1 MFFLYQILMLVV
13 LIFSPL
19 ILIFRLIKG
28 KEDKKR
34 FIEKFCLNKKERS
47 KGNTVW
53 INAAS
58 VGELMSVVPLIN
70 ELEKNVNIHKIL
82 VTTSTLSS
90 SKIFKNFKFKKTIH
104 QFFPI
109 DFFYFTS
116 IFLNYWRPKIAIF
129 IDSEVWPCMF
139 REIKKNSIPLLLMN
153 ARITKRSFDKWFF
166 FKHFSYN
173 VFSNIDIAYPSNSET
188 LNYLKKFKVK
198 KIKRIGNLKFSQV
211 KSIKEKTF
219 PKSFLSSLNKRL
231 ILIASSTHHNE
242 ELLIAKVHQNLKRKF
257 KNLLTVIIP
266 RHINR
271 IKKINDDL
279 ISLNLNTVIRTS
291 KKKIKPTTDVY
302 LVDTYGET
310 KKFFKISKTT
320 FIGGSLVNHGGQ
332 NPIEPAR
339 FGLSIIHGPNV
350 RNFKDI
356 FALFAQKKISYQVN
370 NQNQLLKISNQLLTK
385 KNKIKL
391 DLQKIGDSIL
401 KKSVIEI
408 NKVLSNEI
416 KKT

>member
-1 MFFLYQILMLVV
+1 MLVV

-219 PKSFLSSLNKRL
+219 PKSFLSSLNK
-231 ILIASSTHHNE
+231 
-242 ELLIAKVHQNLKRKF
+242 
-257 KNLLTVIIP
+257 
-266 RHINR
+266 
-271 IKKINDDL
+271 
-279 ISLNLNTVIRTS
+279 
-291 KKKIKPTTDVY
+291 
-302 LVDTYGET
+302 
-310 KKFFKISKTT
+310 
-320 FIGGSLVNHGGQ
+320 
-332 NPIEPAR
+332 
-339 FGLSIIHGPNV
+339 PN
-350 RNFKDI
+350 
-356 FALFAQKKISYQVN
+356 
-370 NQNQLLKISNQLLTK
+370 
-385 KNKIKL
+385 
-391 DLQKIGDSIL
+391 
-401 KKSVIEI
+401 
-408 NKVLSNEI
+408 
-416 KKT
+416 

>member
-291 KKKIKPTTDVY
+291 KKKIKQTTDVY

-310 KKFFKISKTT
+310 KKFFKISKKT